1 MPRAATPCS
10 PCSVNSCP
18 RSRTPRSTS
27 RPPIPTSSSRR
38 RTSSSAS
45 SPSQVAG
52 PAREGGGTMA
62 VPAVA
67 FEEVTVRFRA
77 PSGEI
82 HTVAR
87 DLSFAIEEGTSVAI
101 VGPSGCGK
109 STLLNA
115 AAGLLFPPAGRVMIF
130 GEALRGINQHA
141 TYLFQQ
147 DALLPWR
154 TVLDNV
160 MLGPIFR
167 NAPADEARAQAL
179 RWIDRVGLKGF
190 EDRFP
195 HQLSGG
201 MRKRVAVAQSWIVN
215 PRILLMDEPFAALDV
230 QTRQIMENELLELW
244 QETRKTVLFITHDL
258 EEAIALA
265 DKVVVLSAGPARLKG
280 IYDVDLPRPRDVSE
294 IRLNPEFM
302 NLYRKIWADL
312 RDEVKRQY
320 DARQA

>member
-1 MPRAATPCS
+1 MT
-10 PCSVNSCP
+10 
-18 RSRTPRSTS
+18 
-27 RPPIPTSSSRR
+27 
-38 RTSSSAS
+38 
-45 SPSQVAG
+45 Q
-52 PAREGGGTMA
+52 
-62 VPAVA
+62 AVA
-67 FEEVTVRFRA
+67 FEDVTVRFRA
-77 PSGEI
+77 PSGEV

-87 DLSFAIEEGTSVAI
+87 DISFDVAEGTFVAI

-115 AAGLLFPPAGRVMIF
+115 AAGLLFPPAGRVLIF
-130 GEALRGINQHA
+130 GAPLRGINQHA

-154 TVLDNV
+154 SVLDNV

-167 NAPADEARAQAL
+167 NTAPAEAREQAM
-179 RWIDRVGLKGF
+179 RWIDRVGLTGF

-215 PRILLMDEPFAALDV
+215 PRILLMDEPFGALDV
-230 QTRQIMENELLELW
+230 QTRQIMENELLALW

-280 IYDVDLPRPRDVSE
+280 IYDVDLPRPRDVAE
-294 IRLNPEFM
+294 IRLNPGFM
-302 NLYRKIWADL
+302 SLYTKIWADL

>member
-1 MPRAATPCS
+1 VPAAQAVEGRAP
-10 PCSVNSCP
+10 
-18 RSRTPRSTS
+18 
-27 RPPIPTSSSRR
+27 
-38 RTSSSAS
+38 
-45 SPSQVAG
+45 PSQGRTTAM
-52 PAREGGGTMA
+52 TI
-62 VPAVA
+62 PAVA
-67 FEEVTVRFRA
+67 FEDVTVRFRA
-77 PSGEI
+77 PSGEV

-87 DLSFAIEEGTSVAI
+87 DISFDVAGGTFVAI

-115 AAGLLFPPAGRVMIF
+115 AAGLLFPPAGRVLIF

-154 TVLDNV
+154 TVVDNV

-167 NAPADEARAQAL
+167 NMAADEAREQAL

-215 PRILLMDEPFAALDV
+215 PRILLMDEPFGALDV
-230 QTRQIMENELLELW
+230 QTRQIMETELLALW
-244 QETRKTVLFITHDL
+244 QETKKTVLFVTHDL

-280 IYDVDLPRPRDVSE
+280 IYDVDLARPRDVAE
-294 IRLNPEFM
+294 IRLSPGFM
-302 NLYRKIWADL
+302 GLYTRIWADL